1 MATYFLQNDTIY
13 TTNNGFD
20 KATVPFIPLREFL
33 VDVWNGF
40 AVIDPKNCQKKFEA
54 HLMDMMNKEI
64 YMLPHNLRV
73 VACDVVQKMIENLK
87 ADQKKALDGKGK
99 HYVFENSPEHAE
111 LKRNE
116 ITDQQLKSIVKIM
129 ELNKKYKIGDHNVEV
144 QIVEPA
150 KPKSQEEYYNATLI
164 SGIVCNKCGVELPQ
178 MLMSE
183 HLDIN
188 NPKNKICGCIK
199 EPEAV
204 SRPKEEEPPKE
215 KPKPKEVRER
225 EQTRMANRA
234 LAEKKKAKAEYE
246 RQCEIANANR
256 IARMKREA
264 ERKKQQKKK

>member
-40 AVIDPKNCQKKFEA
+40 AVIDPKNCQKRFEA
-54 HLMDMMNKEI
+54 HLMDMLNKEI

-73 VACDVVQKMIENLK
+73 VACDVVQKMIDNLK

-99 HYVFENSPEHAE
+99 KYVFENSPEHDE

-144 QIVEPA
+144 KIVEP
-150 KPKSQEEYYNATLI
+150 
-164 SGIVCNKCGVELPQ
+164 
-178 MLMSE
+178 
-183 HLDIN
+183 
-188 NPKNKICGCIK
+188 K

-204 SRPKEEEPPKE
+204 RRPKEEEPPKE

-225 EQTRMANRA
+225 EQTRMANKA